1 MQNDR
6 PKQRK
11 IHILLPQDVHRRLR
25 VRCAVEDA
33 SMQEFVERLLTD
45 AVRDVR
51 LPEWNRE
58 ASR

>member
-6 PKQRK
+6 PKPRK
-11 IHILLPQDVHRRLR
+11 IHILLPPDVHRRLR

-51 LPEWNRE
+51 LPDWSQETPR
-58 ASR
+58 